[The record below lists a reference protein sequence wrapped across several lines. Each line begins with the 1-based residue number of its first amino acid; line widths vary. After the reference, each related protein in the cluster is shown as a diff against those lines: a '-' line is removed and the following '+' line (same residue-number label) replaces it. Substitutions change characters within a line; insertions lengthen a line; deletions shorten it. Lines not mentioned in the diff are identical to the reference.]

1 MTELLVTDPGQRGRL
16 SIADRVIERIAAQAA
31 LGVDGV
37 VETTSALGKVVGRQL
52 PKISSDVQGND
63 VRLSVDVAV
72 TWPKPL
78 RDVVR
83 QVRDDVIRDVEA
95 IAGKHVRSVDVTVAK
110 MERPPQA
117 PVRRVR

>member
-31 LGVDGV
+31 VGVDGV